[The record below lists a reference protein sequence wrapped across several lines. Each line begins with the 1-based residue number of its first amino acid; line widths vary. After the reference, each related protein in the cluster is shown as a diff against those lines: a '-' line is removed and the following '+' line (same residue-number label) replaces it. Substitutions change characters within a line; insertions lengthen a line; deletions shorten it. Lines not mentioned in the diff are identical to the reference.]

1 MLNPND
7 YIYAQN
13 QDSGSA
19 RLLKE
24 RIELFSSYIDVQGTI
39 IKDILNIATCN
50 TYGLDCWGALLN
62 ESRIYHVPYN
72 KQKVTEA
79 FGFGADRD
87 NFTSNF
93 NNAGDTVTF
102 ELSDNLYR
110 MRLVMVAYLSCRGCS
125 LYELNRALWL
135 VFGNYSYV
143 RDCTSEITD
152 PPNLMALAYY
162 LEQYKIPII
171 EYLAGY
177 GYFMPRPACVGPV
190 RIFWS
195 NQIYDGRY
203 QHNGGIQ
210 YNGGGAI

>member
-24 RIELFSSYIDVQGTI
+24 RIELFSQYIDVEDAI
-39 IKDILNIATCN
+39 IKDIVDISTCN
-50 TYGLDCWGALLN
+50 TYGLDCWGSLYN
-62 ESRIYHVPYN
+62 ESRVYHVPYV
-72 KQKVTEA
+72 KEQIIEA
-79 FGFGADRD
+79 FGFTDKRE

-93 NNAGDTVTF
+93 NNASDTVTF
-102 ELSDNLYR
+102 ELSDELYR
-110 MRLVMVAYLSCRGCS
+110 MRLIMVAYISVRGCS
-125 LYELNRALWL
+125 LYELNRAMWL

-143 RDCTSEITD
+143 RDCTSEISD
-152 PPNLMALAYY
+152 PPSLMSLAYY

-171 EYLAGY
+171 EYLSYY
-177 GYFMPRPACVGPV
+177 GYFMPRPACVGPI

-203 QHNGGIQ
+203 RHDGSIF
-210 YNGGGAI
+210 YNGGGTS